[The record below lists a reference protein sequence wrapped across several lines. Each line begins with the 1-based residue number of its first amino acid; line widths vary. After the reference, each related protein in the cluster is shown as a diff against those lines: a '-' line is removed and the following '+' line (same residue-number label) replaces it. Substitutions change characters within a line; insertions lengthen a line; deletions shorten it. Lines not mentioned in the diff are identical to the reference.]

1 MHRRLPLTVI
11 GGFLGAGKTTLVNHL
26 LRHAEGRRIA
36 VLVNDFGMINID
48 ASWIETAAGETIALS
63 NGCVCCQIGGDL
75 AQAISRVLDAP
86 QPFDAVV
93 VEASGVS
100 DPWRIAQVGLADP
113 GLSLDSVVV
122 LVDVSSLLEQA
133 RDCLLTDTLERQL
146 RSADFV
152 ILNYCDTASAEQL
165 QRVRNWVASV
175 TLGTPQFETTQAAVP
190 PALLYGAALLREST
204 TATLKGPAGCDT
216 TRTRHH
222 ALEHNHDMVF
232 ESWSCRPTRI
242 FTPVEL
248 QDFFSRPPQGI
259 LRLKGVL
266 RSASTPDAADWVA
279 VELAGRRI
287 QVRASTSP
295 QTGAV
300 LVAIGLRGKLPQV
313 ELAACF
319 GATE

>member
-36 VLVNDFGMINID
+36 VLVNDFGRINID

-152 ILNYCDTASAEQL
+152 ILNYCDTASDEQL

-175 TLGTPQFETTQAAVP
+175 TPGTPQFETTQAAVP

>member
-36 VLVNDFGMINID
+36 VLVNDFGRINID

-190 PALLYGAALLREST
+190 PALL
-204 TATLKGPAGCDT
+204 
-216 TRTRHH
+216 
-222 ALEHNHDMVF
+222 
-232 ESWSCRPTRI
+232 W
-242 FTPVEL
+242 
-248 QDFFSRPPQGI
+248 
-259 LRLKGVL
+259 
-266 RSASTPDAADWVA
+266 RSAAARVDYGNA
-279 VELAGRRI
+279 
-287 QVRASTSP
+287 
-295 QTGAV
+295 
-300 LVAIGLRGKLPQV
+300 
-313 ELAACF
+313 
-319 GATE
+319 